1 MKRTVVFCN
10 YQLVNYER
18 KKKKERERVRERE
31 RIMREREKKKK
42 KIWRYYM
49 YYMYIKDSSK
59 DLRGLGDLCQF
70 QTKLI
75 SLKRRAL

>member
-18 KKKKERERVRERE
+18 KKKKERESQRE
-31 RIMREREKKKK
+31 RIMREREKKK

-49 YYMYIKDSSK
+49 YYMYIK